1 MLRSKITIFIFFLAL
16 PVPAS
21 MPGSYPTPK
30 SASVTKTAKTVPKPE
45 EDSEPKKKGRVESTV
60 HRGEVDS
67 ASDLA
72 ARLTGGYSGS
82 NLDINRSFY
91 FNQRNL

>member
-1 MLRSKITIFIFFLAL
+1 
-16 PVPAS
+16 

-30 SASVTKTAKTVPKPE
+30 SASVTKPAKSFPKPE
-45 EDSEPKKKGRVESTV
+45 EDPEPKKKGRVESTV

-82 NLDINRSFY
+82 NLDINRSFLFQSAKFITSNMTPAMTFCY
-91 FNQRNL
+91 LRTIRS